1 MIPKPHQ
8 PGKWRLIT
16 DLSSPNG
23 TSINDGIDS
32 QLCSLSYASVDDA
45 VKCIAHLGK
54 GTKLAKFDIPSAYRV
69 VPVSPD
75 DRMLLGMLWRGM
87 LYVDGALPFGLRS
100 ALKLFTA
107 VVDGLLWVMGRHGV
121 SNALHYLDDF
131 LIMGPPHSKECE
143 GALRTSLALCE
154 TLGLPIASHKVEGP
168 ATSLAFL
175 GILIDSEAGVLR
187 LPADKLARL
196 RDIIRQWQGKRA
208 STKRDLLS
216 MIRHLSHACRVVKSG
231 RTFLRRMI
239 DLSATPKELHHWV
252 RLNKGFQS
260 DLNWWAAFIEGWNGV
275 SLFGGVHRQQAS
287 ATVTSDASGS
297 WGCGAYN
304 NSGAWFQFSW
314 PESWAQIHI
323 TTKELLPI
331 VVACAV
337 WGQSWQGKTV
347 CCWCDNAAVVAII
360 RSGSAKDPIT
370 MHLMRCLFFFT
381 AAYNLVLEPRHVPGR
396 ENTAADYLSRDALSS
411 FLQIVPHAQELPTEL
426 PEVLMQALV
435 HQMPDWTSE
444 QWRVVYFANG
454 LAASSQKTYKSGENR
469 YLSFCT
475 KLQCPPL
482 PLTE

>member
-1 MIPKPHQ
+1 MYIGPHRSSGSHNIIVSTHLNSIPASEGVVLPKVGGLTPEGRYIYMDDLLKLDACRPPQAITVPPRVDSINTPLHLEAWWVELKDHPDEVYVRYILSGIKDGFRIGYDYSAHTCASSGKNMQSAAAHPEPIDKYIEEEVSLGRMVGPLDSQWRSSIHISRFGVIPKPHQ

-54 GTKLAKFDIPSAYRV
+54 GTKLAKFDIASAYRV

-75 DRMLLGMLWRGM
+75 DRMLLGILWRGM
-87 LYVDGALPFGLRS
+87 LYVVGALPFGLRS
-100 ALKLFTA
+100 APKLFTA
-107 VVDGLLWVMGRHGV
+107 VADGLLWVMGRHGV

-143 GALRTSLALCE
+143 GALRTSLVLCE

-196 RDIIRQWQGKRA
+196 QDIIRQWQGKRA

-216 MIRHLSHACRVVKSG
+216 LIGHLSHACRVVKSG

-260 DLNWWAAFIEGWNGV
+260 DLNWWAAFLEGFPVRWSSSPAGIGDSDV
-275 SLFGGVHRQQAS
+275 RCIRELGLWGLQQ
-287 ATVTSDASGS
+287 
-297 WGCGAYN
+297 
-304 NSGAWFQFSW
+304 
-314 PESWAQIHI
+314 
-323 TTKELLPI
+323 L
-331 VVACAV
+331 
-337 WGQSWQGKTV
+337 
-347 CCWCDNAAVVAII
+347 
-360 RSGSAKDPIT
+360 
-370 MHLMRCLFFFT
+370 RCL
-381 AAYNLVLEPRHVPGR
+381 VSV
-396 ENTAADYLSRDALSS
+396 
-411 FLQIVPHAQELPTEL
+411 
-426 PEVLMQALV
+426 
-435 HQMPDWTSE
+435 
-444 QWRVVYFANG
+444 
-454 LAASSQKTYKSGENR
+454 
-469 YLSFCT
+469 
-475 KLQCPPL
+475 
-482 PLTE
+482 